1 MKPGAV
7 GRLSPLPQK
16 RKAACGGSSAPP
28 EQLPLAGG
36 GDPGVQPHVSQMG
49 SETGSEGVTVSR
61 AAGGRGAPPP
71 TAAHPAELRA
81 PQSWPCQPPPHPP
94 RGSAG
99 VVGCCGE
106 RLGSRGVCLRQ
117 PVCYLQRPLRESRV
131 LPYTPTRP
139 HCRVR
144 HLQRRPGPRS
154 RSAGS
159 PWTQLSSASGRQ
171 RACDLLTSAAL
182 SC

>member
-81 PQSWPCQPPPHPP
+81 RQSWPCQPPPHPP

-139 HCRVR
+139 VS
-144 HLQRRPGPRS
+144 LIAGS
-154 RSAGS
+154 GTFSAGQV
-159 PWTQLSSASGRQ
+159 PGQGQQGAPGRSSAVPLGDN
-171 RACDLLTSAAL
+171 APVTS
-182 SC
+182 